1 MTIDVLEIEALIK
14 AALPTAKVEV
24 SGDGTHFAASV
35 EATEFEGLN
44 RVQQHKLVYSAVQK
58 KIEGSNGALH
68 ALALTTKVLRK

>member
-14 AALPTAKVEV
+14 AALPTAKVAV

-58 KIEGSNGALH
+58 KIEGSSGVLH